1 MAAVPPAWRRAPA
14 APAATRVALVEDDVL
29 LRTLLAETI
38 ERHPR
43 LVVVHSL
50 DGVAQAHERLVPGST
65 DVVVMDIDLRD
76 GNGVALSASL
86 QREDPALRVLL
97 LSEHDVM
104 DLAESVR
111 GETLTPWSYLSK
123 RSSMSGDVLV
133 RAVEAVGNGAV
144 VLDPALVRRSQ
155 PRAGSALATLT
166 PAQLAVLR
174 LVAEGLSNL
183 RVAEV
188 LGVSPRSVE
197 SHLLNI
203 YRALAVPAGDTN
215 PRVSAVLHFLRDSGR
230 S

>member
-1 MAAVPPAWRRAPA
+1 MAATVPAWRRESPV
-14 APAATRVALVEDDVL
+14 PTATRVALVEDDAL

-38 ERHPR
+38 DRHPR

-50 DGVAQAHERLVPGST
+50 EGVEQAKERLLPGTT
-65 DVVVMDIDLRD
+65 DVVVVDIDLRD
-76 GNGVALSASL
+76 GNGVALSAAL
-86 QREDPALRVLL
+86 QREDPGLRVLL

-104 DLAESVR
+104 DLAASIR

-123 RSSMSGDVLV
+123 RSSMSSDVLL
-133 RAVEAVGNGAV
+133 RAVEAVGNGGV
-144 VLDPALVRRSQ
+144 VLDPALVRRL
-155 PRAGSALATLT
+155 PRDGSPLASLT

-183 RVAEV
+183 RVAEA

-203 YRALAVPAGDTN
+203 YRALAVPAGDAN
-215 PRVSAVLHFLRDSGR
+215 PRVSAVLRFLRDSGR
-230 S
+230 Y